1 MCYNVNLQMI
11 HLRRRVP
18 NDPVAFRSARVPP
31 PEGASMAI
39 YRVMYYSTVTVGSG
53 GRITIPQE
61 MRDDLELVDGDTLT
75 TRLESSETGHKQLT
89 IWKQREG

>member
-1 MCYNVNLQMI
+1 
-11 HLRRRVP
+11 
-18 NDPVAFRSARVPP
+18 
-31 PEGASMAI
+31 MAI

-61 MRDDLELVDGDTLT
+61 MRDDLGLQDGDTLT
-75 TRLESSETGHKQLT
+75 ARLEAADTGQKQLT